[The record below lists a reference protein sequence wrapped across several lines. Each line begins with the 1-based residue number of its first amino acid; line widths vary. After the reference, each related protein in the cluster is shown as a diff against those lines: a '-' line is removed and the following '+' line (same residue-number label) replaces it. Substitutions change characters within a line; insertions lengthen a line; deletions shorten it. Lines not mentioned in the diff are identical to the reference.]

1 MAETVSTGAAA
12 QRIAVIDVGS
22 NSVRLVIF
30 GDSARAPLTM
40 LNERAFCALGQG
52 MARTGLLNPEGIEA
66 AISTLKR
73 FRWIAGATGAARTI
87 AFATAAV
94 RDAQDGAAFVKRVRR
109 ECGIRLQVLSG
120 EEESRLAGLGVLF
133 GTPDATGVVG
143 DLGGSSLELAPI
155 GKGVVGPGV
164 TLSLGP
170 LQFMDGDSDP
180 ERIRAATLASLDAIS
195 WLPGV
200 AGQTLHV
207 VGGTWRAVA
216 KLDMSARQY
225 PLNVI
230 QGYEMSADR
239 AVALTRLIAR
249 QHPESLAGAEGIAG
263 RRLQVLPTA
272 AVVLE
277 TLVERLAPDRLHFS
291 AHGVREGAYLDI
303 LKPKLRRRDP
313 LVAAAEAMALHEARF
328 GVEVGQEVF
337 DWIAPLF
344 AGDDAR
350 GARLRMVACIL
361 SDVGWRAHPDY
372 RATQSFRRVLRAPL
386 IGIDHPERVLL
397 ATAVM
402 RRYSHKAGD
411 EVLDEVRALIGPED
425 LQLAERIGAAVRLAH
440 TLGGGAPGALG
451 GIGLS
456 LTGGALVLNVPAA
469 LRPVLGEAVETR
481 LFRLARA
488 FGVAHQILVH

>member
-1 MAETVSTGAAA
+1 M
-12 QRIAVIDVGS
+12 AVIDVGS

-30 GDSARAPLTM
+30 GDSLRAPLTM

-52 MARTGLLNPEGIEA
+52 MARTGQLNPDGIEA
-66 AISTLKR
+66 AIATLKR
-73 FRWIAGATGAARTI
+73 FRWIAGATGVARTI

-94 RDAQDGAAFVKRVRR
+94 RDAADGQAFVKRVKR
-109 ECGIRLQVLSG
+109 ECDIRLTVLTG
-120 EEESRLAGLGVLF
+120 EEESRYAGMGVLF

-155 GKGVVGPGV
+155 GNGEVGPGT

-170 LQFMDGDSDP
+170 LQFMDGDSQP
-180 ERIRAATLASLDAIS
+180 ERIRAATLEALDRIN
-195 WLPGV
+195 WLPG
-200 AGQTLHV
+200 ATGQTLHV

-239 AVALTRLIAR
+239 AIALTRLIAR
-249 QHPESLAGAEGIAG
+249 QHPESLSGAEGIAD

-272 AVVLE
+272 SVVLE

-291 AHGVREGAYLDI
+291 AHGVREGAYLDT
-303 LKPKLRRRDP
+303 LKPKQRRRDP

-344 AGDDAR
+344 PADDAR
-350 GARLRMVACIL
+350 SARLRMVACIL

-386 IGIDHPERVLL
+386 IGIGHPERVLL

-411 EVLDEVRALIGPED
+411 EVLDEVRALVSPDD
-425 LQLAERIGAAVRLAH
+425 LKLAERIGAAIRLAH
-440 TLGGGAPGALG
+440 TLGGGAPGALA
-451 GIGLS
+451 GIGLAM
-456 LTGGALVLNVPAA
+456 TDTALVLDVPLA
-469 LRPVLGEAVETR
+469 LQPVLGDAVETR
-481 LFRLARA
+481 LFRVARA
-488 FGVAHQILVH
+488 FGVAHQIRVH